1 MYPHLCTI
9 ILLHVSIKY
18 IYIYIF
24 FFFANHIYIYIWTQ
38 KIFPKKKI
46 FFLREENIFVLKR
59 IYVHVLIYLFTVN
72 LREKNTSSVKTKE
85 IINKAN

>member
-1 MYPHLCTI
+1 M
-9 ILLHVSIKY
+9 Y
-18 IYIYIF
+18 IYFLLI
-24 FFFANHIYIYIWTQ
+24 IYIYIWTQ

-85 IINKAN
+85 ILNK

>member
-1 MYPHLCTI
+1 MYYNITTRFHQI
-9 ILLHVSIKY
+9 Y
-18 IYIYIF
+18 IYIYILLI
-24 FFFANHIYIYIWTQ
+24 IYIYIWTE
-38 KIFPKKKI
+38 KIFPKKNF

-85 IINKAN
+85 ILNK